1 MVKSATF
8 WLEDWLKKNCS
19 DCFRTG
25 LLRDSMQ
32 QSLKTNLSGVRQREQ
47 VKVNYTIADQM
58 LELVRANQNNC

>member
-1 MVKSATF
+1 
-8 WLEDWLKKNCS
+8 
-19 DCFRTG
+19 
-25 LLRDSMQ
+25 MQ